1 MKIHQI
7 TRSIKKKCAEK
18 KIPVLPNESHII
30 PIFIGDA
37 VRAKA
42 ASDLLMKKFSIY
54 VQPINYPTVPRG

>member
-1 MKIHQI
+1 VKIHQV

-54 VQPINYPTVPRG
+54 V